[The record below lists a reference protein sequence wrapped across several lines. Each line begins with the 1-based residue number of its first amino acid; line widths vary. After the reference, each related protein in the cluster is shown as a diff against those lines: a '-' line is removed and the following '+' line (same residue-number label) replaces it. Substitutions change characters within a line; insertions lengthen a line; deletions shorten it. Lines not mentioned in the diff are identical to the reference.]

1 MNRLDGLTL
10 NAHTLDDYLKSV
22 AEPID
27 VVRNGRDAVVAR
39 VGKDLYDKLFKG
51 YTRKQSGLDPSELVA
66 SVTAHVPT
74 RANRDARSFA
84 DTYQAMA
91 LHGYTRMFEA
101 MVAHPTIPLMLG
113 TSPVTPDDGSV
124 AVEENPGA
132 ALDDPEFSIL
142 PKPRP

>member
-27 VVRNGRDAVVAR
+27 VVRNGRDAVMAR

-66 SVTAHVPT
+66 RVTARVPT
-74 RANRDARSFA
+74 RANRDDRYFT
-84 DTYQAMA
+84 DTYQAMPCA
-91 LHGYTRMFEA
+91 V
-101 MVAHPTIPLMLG
+101 VAHETIPLMLG
-113 TSPVTPDDGSV
+113 TSPVTPDDESV
-124 AVEENPGA
+124 AGEENPGA

-142 PKPRP
+142 PKPRPWRWL